1 MRRTPP
7 FFTYGSSP
15 ESLLKNMR
23 VRIILL
29 IFFFRLFHRTP
40 IFLHFI
46 SLMPVHSPFQNCI
59 EDEKNDQP
67 NKERR
72 NENVKQFARI
82 PKQERRQSDNRQT
95 DDHIKKRLGTSSRQ
109 SSLLLKFKNAPPR
122 YTSLP

>member
-1 MRRTPP
+1 
-7 FFTYGSSP
+7 
-15 ESLLKNMR
+15 
-23 VRIILL
+23 
-29 IFFFRLFHRTP
+29 
-40 IFLHFI
+40 
-46 SLMPVHSPFQNCI
+46 MPVHSPFQNCI